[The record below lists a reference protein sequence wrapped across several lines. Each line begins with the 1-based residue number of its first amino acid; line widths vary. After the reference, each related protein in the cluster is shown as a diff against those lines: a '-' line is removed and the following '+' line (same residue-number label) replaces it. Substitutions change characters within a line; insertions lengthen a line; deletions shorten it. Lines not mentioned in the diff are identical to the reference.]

1 MRNVIALLC
10 GLVFGAGLA
19 VSGMTDTAKVLG
31 FLDVLGNWT
40 PDLAFVIGAAACVIL
55 MTFPFVMR
63 RKSPLMSLRFL
74 LPTTKF
80 INGELVG
87 GAALYGIG
95 WGLYGY
101 FPGSAMSSLLYQDWK
116 TAIFVVAMLIGM
128 ALANKVSAN

>member
-1 MRNVIALLC
+1 
-10 GLVFGAGLA
+10 
-19 VSGMTDTAKVLG
+19 MTDTAKVLG

-80 INGELVG
+80 INGQLVG

-116 TAIFVVAMLIGM
+116 TAIFVAAMLIGM
-128 ALANKVSAN
+128 GLANKVSAN